1 MIANKDMTG
10 FAALTKLLMALTV
23 SVASLCTT
31 DLYALGILIILE
43 LICAVIMGGGKTLW
57 KGIGA
62 LVVFAV
68 ILAFIQLIFSTPLF
82 LSLGSAY
89 KMFIMAVSLL
99 ILVATTPT
107 QTITA
112 SLVKQCR
119 LPYDYAFMI
128 TAVLRFVPDLLKESK
143 EVRQAQACRG
153 FHPSKNPVRRI
164 VDYMMI
170 LKPMVFKAISRSEN
184 MAISL
189 SLRGFADKGKRTFM
203 SSTKLHTSD
212 YTVLLLNLCIC
223 VAAVK
228 YF

>member
-1 MIANKDMTG
+1 MAKTISVID

-23 SVASLCTT
+23 SVASLCTAS
-31 DLYALGILIILE
+31 LYALGILIFLE
-43 LICAVIMGGGKTLW
+43 LFCAALMGGGKVLW

-62 LVVFAV
+62 LTVFAV
-68 ILAFIQLIFSTPLF
+68 VLALIQLLFGTSLF
-82 LSLGSAY
+82 LAVGSAY

-107 QTITA
+107 QSITA

-153 FHPSKNPVRRI
+153 FHSAGNPVRRI

-189 SLRGFADKGKRTFM
+189 SLRGFSDKKKRTFM
-203 SSTKLHTSD
+203 ASTKLNAGD
-212 YTVLLLNLCIC
+212 YAAMLANLLICI
-223 VAAVK
+223 AAVK
-228 YF
+228 FA